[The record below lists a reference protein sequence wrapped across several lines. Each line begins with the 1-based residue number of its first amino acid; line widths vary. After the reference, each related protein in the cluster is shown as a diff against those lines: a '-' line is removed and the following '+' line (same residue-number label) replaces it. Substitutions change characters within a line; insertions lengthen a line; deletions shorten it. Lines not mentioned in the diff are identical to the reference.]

1 MQIGVKSEQCVY
13 KLMPA
18 MTGYPKLP
26 TKEERDRRLQTL
38 RTERVASV
46 RTRQKV
52 FVRFGVVL
60 LLSGLW
66 VVVRYV
72 IPELRVRLRLS
83 GWGISVTG
91 QQ

>member
-1 MQIGVKSEQCVY
+1 MGSDGTDGSY
-13 KLMPA
+13 
-18 MTGYPKLP
+18 LP
-26 TKEERDRRLQTL
+26 LAPL
-38 RTERVASV
+38 TERNLSPQVSV

-66 VVVRYV
+66 VVVWYV
-72 IPELRVRLRLS
+72 IPELRVRLHLS